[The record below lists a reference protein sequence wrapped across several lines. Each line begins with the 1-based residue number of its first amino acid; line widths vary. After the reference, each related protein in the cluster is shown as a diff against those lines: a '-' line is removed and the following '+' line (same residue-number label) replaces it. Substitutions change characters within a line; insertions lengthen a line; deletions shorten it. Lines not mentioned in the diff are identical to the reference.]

1 MKGVGWIVI
10 LLGLLGVGYLL
21 ARDLGVLRGERGGRV
36 VVEPLERA
44 REVSDLARRTQGAID
59 QALERIDRD

>member
-10 LLGLLGVGYLL
+10 LLGLLGAGYLV

-44 REVSDLARRTQGAID
+44 REVSDLARRAQDALGD
-59 QALERIDRD
+59 ALEQIDR

>member
-1 MKGVGWIVI
+1 MKGAGWIVI

-21 ARDLGVLRGERGGRV
+21 ARDLGVLRGERDGRV

-44 REVSDLARRTQGAID
+44 REVTDLVERTQGAID
-59 QALERIDRD
+59 DALEQIDR